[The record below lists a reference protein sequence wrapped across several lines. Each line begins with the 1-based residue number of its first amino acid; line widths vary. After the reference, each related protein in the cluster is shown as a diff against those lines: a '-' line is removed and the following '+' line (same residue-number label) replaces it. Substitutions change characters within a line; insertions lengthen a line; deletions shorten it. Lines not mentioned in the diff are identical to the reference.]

1 MAAQVRL
8 DGTPNPNSLK
18 ITVSV
23 QVSAKPV
30 TFASPAAAAADPL
43 AKKLFEIEG
52 VKSVFMISNFVTVTK
67 DPDAE
72 WDAIADRLGGIV
84 ASHFP

>member
-1 MAAQVRL
+1 MPAQVRL

-23 QVSAKPV
+23 PVSAKPL
-30 TFASPAAAAADPL
+30 TFASAASAQDDPL
-43 AKKLFEIEG
+43 ARKLFQVAG

-67 DPDAE
+67 DPGTD
-72 WDAIADRLGGIV
+72 WDAIAIRLGDIV
-84 ASHFP
+84 AAHFP